1 MISPQPAALQKI
13 TARHLQLQAMLY
25 VRQSTLHQVFENT
38 ESTARQ
44 YALRERAI
52 ALGWE
57 TSQIVVIDQ
66 DLGQSGASAA
76 DREGFQRLV
85 AEVGLGRVGLVMGLE
100 VSRLARSSLDWHHL
114 LEMCAM
120 TGTFILDEDG
130 LYDPA
135 TFNDR
140 LLLGLKGTMSEA
152 ELHVLR
158 ARLRGGILNKASRAA
173 LKLPLPIGLAYT
185 EDETVILDPD
195 AHIQQAVGLLF
206 ATFKRTGSATATVK
220 YFRTKALLFP
230 RRVRTG
236 PHKGEIHWGPL
247 LHSTTLKVLRN
258 PRYAGAFCFGRT
270 RTTKRPDGSH
280 HTQAVPQDQWQF
292 LLRDAH
298 VGYITWEEYEAN
310 LQQLQQNRPAYGEDR
325 RHGPAREG
333 PALLQGLV
341 ICGRCGNRM
350 TLRYYQRKHGVR
362 LYPEYRCQKEQ
373 IEQAGDHLCQQVLG
387 AGLDAA
393 ITDLLLAQLA
403 PLAIDTSLQVYEE
416 LHAQAQEARRLRA
429 QQVERAR
436 YAAELAQRRFL
447 RVDPENRLV
456 ADVLEADWN
465 ARLRELA
472 QVQEE
477 AERHNAA
484 EQCRLTALEQQA
496 IADLVNDF
504 PRVWRDPRTSDR
516 DRKRMV
522 RLLLEDVTL
531 LQQQEVITAQ
541 VRFKGGSTETI
552 TVAVSR
558 GRRHPPQLLVLIDQ
572 LLEDYTDAGIAEQ
585 LNHLGWR
592 TFNGK
597 PFRAPR
603 VLSLRRDH
611 QLKDHGMRLRERGLL
626 TADEAASA
634 YGVCRETIMAWG
646 RAGVLPTSR
655 MNDHGMVVFPP
666 HPIGRGRLIGEC
678 SMQLNRFA
686 GGGADRRCAP
696 LRPGSDRSAPR
707 PKGNRCLPDYSPS
720 ARRGRRSAA
729 AGSRGYAT
737 RWRSPP
743 KWSPP

>member
-1 MISPQPAALQKI
+1 MTSLQPAALHKV
-13 TARHLQLQAMLY
+13 TARHLHLQAMLY

-57 TSQIVVIDQ
+57 ASRIVVIDQ

-120 TGTFILDEDG
+120 TGTLILDEEG

-140 LLLGLKGTMSEA
+140 LLLGLKGTLSEA

-158 ARLRGGILNKASRAA
+158 ARLQGGILNKASRAA
-173 LKLPLPIGLAYT
+173 LKLPLPVGLAYA
-185 EDETVILDPD
+185 EDDTVVLDPD
-195 AHIQQAVGLLF
+195 AQIRAAVGVLF
-206 ATFKRTGSATATVK
+206 TTFKRTGSATATVK
-220 YFRTKALLFP
+220 YFRAQGVLFP
-230 RRVRTG
+230 HRVRTG

-247 LHSTTLKVLRN
+247 HHSTTLKILRN

-270 RTTKRPDGSH
+270 RTTKHPDGVSH
-280 HTQAVPQDQWQF
+280 TLIVPREQWQV
-292 LLRDAH
+292 LLQEAH
-298 VGYITWEEYEAN
+298 VGYISWEEYEAN

-350 TLRYYQRKHGVR
+350 TLRYYQRKHGTR
-362 LYPEYRCQKEQ
+362 LYPEYLCQKEQ

-393 ITDLLLAQLA
+393 ITGLLLAQLT
-403 PLAIDTSLQVYEE
+403 PLAIDTSLRVYEE
-416 LHAQAQEARRLRA
+416 LHTQAEQARRLRA

-447 RVDPENRLV
+447 QVDPENRLV
-456 ADVLEADWN
+456 ASVLEADWN

-472 QVQEE
+472 QIQEE
-477 AERHNAA
+477 AEKQNEA
-484 EQCRLTALEQQA
+484 EQRKLSALEQQA
-496 IADLVNDF
+496 IAELVNDF

-522 RLLLEDVTL
+522 RVLLEDVTL
-531 LQQQEVITAQ
+531 LADPEVITAQ
-541 VRFKGGSTETI
+541 VRFKGGATESV

-558 GRRHPPQLLVLIDQ
+558 GRRHPPQLLALIDQ
-572 LLEDYTDAGIAEQ
+572 LLEDYTDSGVAEQ
-585 LNHLGWR
+585 LNQRGWR
-592 TFNGK
+592 TFKGK
-597 PFRAPR
+597 PFDARR

-611 QLKDHGMRLRERGLL
+611 QLKDHGTRLRERGLL
-626 TADEAASA
+626 TAEEAASA

-646 RAGVLPTSR
+646 RAGVLPTSQ
-655 MNDHGMVVFPP
+655 MNAHGMVVFPP
-666 HPIGRGRLIGEC
+666 PDEH
-678 SMQLNRFA
+678 
-686 GGGADRRCAP
+686 AP
-696 LRPGSDRSAPR
+696 QKYAHKY
-707 PKGNRCLPDYSPS
+707 PKPC
-720 ARRGRRSAA
+720 
-729 AGSRGYAT
+729 
-737 RWRSPP
+737 
-743 KWSPP
+743 